1 MQTEHIFFSG
11 RVQGVGFRAT
21 LRGIAKNVPV
31 VGYVRNLPD
40 GRVEAVVQG
49 EAVAVEKLLTTIE
62 LRLPG
67 HVRQVER
74 RELTSAE
81 DFAGFEIRY

>member
-1 MQTEHIFFSG
+1 MPTEHIFFSG

-21 LRGIAKNVPV
+21 LQGIAKNLPIT
-31 VGYVRNLPD
+31 GYVRNLPD

-49 EAVAVEKLLTTIE
+49 EADALENLLRTVE

-67 HVRQVER
+67 HLRQIDR
-74 RELTSAE
+74 RELTSGE
-81 DFAGFEIRY
+81 GFQGFEIRY